1 MESFAENLIKRPLK
15 LAGLCVVL
23 YLASQSFLVGV
34 FVAAVAIFFLKE
46 KAVQWSKVVPAAP
59 KVSMPEHASSPK
71 AAAAQPAKETEPTER
86 LYERTAVVPPIRR
99 TGTHD
104 RS

>member
-1 MESFAENLIKRPLK
+1 MESFANNLIKRPLK
-15 LAGLCVVL
+15 LFAWAMAL
-23 YLASQSFLVGV
+23 YAASQSFLVAM
-34 FVAAVAIFFLKE
+34 FLTAVLFFFLKE

-59 KVSMPEHASSPK
+59 KVATPEK
-71 AAAAQPAKETEPTER
+71 AADKEPSVGESTQPPEKQ
-86 LYERTAVVPPIRR
+86 YERSAVVTPIRR

>member
-1 MESFAENLIKRPLK
+1 MESFATNLIKRPLK
-15 LAGLCVVL
+15 LLAWSLAL
-23 YLASQSFLVGV
+23 FAASQSFIVAM
-34 FVAAVAIFFLKE
+34 FVSAVLFFYLKE

-59 KVSMPEHASSPK
+59 KVAMPEKSAD
-71 AAAAQPAKETEPTER
+71 AQTSVGQTPQPPEKQ
-86 LYERTAVVPPIRR
+86 YERSAVVTPIRR